1 MTLAVITQQGQD
13 SLCKC
18 DRAACNPLTTGI
30 HPQPAEQSYH
40 PVSTLP
46 KVATTLMR
54 FFPFLSLETTLGTGG
69 GSRFLCAHLK
79 DQRSGAQGPALSL
92 SHARAETI

>member
-54 FFPFLSLETTLGTGG
+54 FFPFLSLETTLGQVEEA
-69 GSRFLCAHLK
+69 GSSVHILKTKALEPK
-79 DQRSGAQGPALSL
+79 DQP
-92 SHARAETI
+92 